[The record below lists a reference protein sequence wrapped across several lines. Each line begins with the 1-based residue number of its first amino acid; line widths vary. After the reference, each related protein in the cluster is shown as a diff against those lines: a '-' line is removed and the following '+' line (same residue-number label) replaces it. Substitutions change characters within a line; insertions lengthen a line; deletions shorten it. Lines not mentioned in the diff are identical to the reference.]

1 MIKFSN
7 NNISEYI
14 LKNSNGISVKILSYA
29 GIIKEINI
37 PDRNNKFEN
46 IVLSYK
52 NNEQY
57 LNDDFF
63 IGALIGRYANR
74 ISDGRFKLNENIIQ
88 LDQNEKNNHL
98 HGGNN
103 GFHKNNWQLEEYD
116 ELDQKFVKLKFYSKD
131 LDGGYPG
138 NLKTTVKYTLTEK
151 NKLSIEF
158 YAKSDKDTIYN
169 PTSHSYFNLCPSNN
183 SILKHK
189 IKINAEKYIALNS
202 QCLPIGKLENLKNTP
217 FDFRSEK
224 KIGKEIESNNK
235 QIKIGN
241 GYDHCFV
248 LNRNNPH
255 AEISDEVTGR
265 KVIITTD
272 QPGIQLYT
280 GNHLKGTFMKN
291 EGVCLETQHFPDSP
305 NNINFP
311 TTLLK
316 AKKEYYTK
324 TSYSFSLI

>member
-57 LNDDFF
+57 LNDEFF

-74 ISDGRFKLNENIIQ
+74 ISEGRFKLNENIIQ

-98 HGGNN
+98 HGGSN

-116 ELDQKFVKLKFYSKD
+116 ELDEKFVKLKFYSKD

-158 YAKSDKDTIYN
+158 YARSDKDTIYN

-248 LNRNNPH
+248 
-255 AEISDEVTGR
+255 IF
-265 KVIITTD
+265 II
-272 QPGIQLYT
+272 
-280 GNHLKGTFMKN
+280 
-291 EGVCLETQHFPDSP
+291 
-305 NNINFP
+305 
-311 TTLLK
+311 
-316 AKKEYYTK
+316 
-324 TSYSFSLI
+324 